1 MIKGKNKE
9 MTKIKHFNPMA
20 LREKYTVGSVKRT
33 NPFSSFWA
41 DNDWDNRR
49 TDILDDVEVP
59 KKKGVDHIKL
69 ASYRRAIS
77 NFVTIV
83 TNQSDIPVR
92 FQSNDNSYTDG
103 KVVTIGS
110 KIDEKNFDPVVGLAL
125 HEGSHIKLSDFDF
138 LRNLESNIPQEVF
151 LDGEKVG
158 FGKWD
163 VVGHIKSLLNY
174 VEDRRIDYYVFSN
187 SPGYKGYYHSMYD
200 KYFHSKV
207 IDKALLTDSHTSLDW
222 DSYIMRIINLTN
234 KNRRLDVLPNL
245 DKIYTL
251 IFGGGRVKKLSST
264 EDAFNVAVEIYR
276 LIIEV
281 LPEVTYDENGNPIDT
296 SGMDSS
302 GESGGGNGDAGT
314 ELSDDEFQ
322 DLLDNMDSQDGMG
335 GSDSGSSIEIPSTSD
350 SNHSASGTDDKGNQ
364 IELTPKQQ
372 KQLMNHIEKQKDF
385 NNGDTKKVGKLTKK
399 DSAIVK
405 TMEEAGVENVK
416 AGEGIGG
423 REYDYSRGEY
433 LPGKGTEVIYVKKLT
448 QTMID
453 ENLFP
458 SVLRGRNSYY
468 YNSDR
473 DNEMMS
479 QGLSLGTKLGRKL
492 QVRGESRDLKWTRLN
507 SGKIDKRLIAELGFG
522 NERVFNTT
530 FVDKY
535 SDAFLHISVDA
546 SGSMGGDK
554 WFKTMISTIAIC
566 KAVDM
571 IQGVDVM
578 VTFRSTHDTN
588 QRGGVTRP
596 LILVA
601 YDSRVD
607 KFTKVKKMFPS
618 IYPGGT
624 TPEGLCFEAIMKDVI
639 PTSNN
644 RDSYFLNISDG
655 MPMFSNS
662 ELNYYSGDA
671 VEHTRTQVDNFRKM
685 GIKVLS
691 YFVSDSSY
699 GREDNV
705 RDFKRMYGKDA
716 EMIDLS
722 SVVQISKTMNE
733 KFLEKK

>member
-1 MIKGKNKE
+1 

-350 SNHSASGTDDKGNQ
+350 SNHSASGTDEKGNQ

-423 REYDYSRGEY
+423 KEYDYSSGKY

-607 KFTKVKKMFPS
+607 KFTKVKKMFTS
-618 IYPGGT
+618 IYPG
-624 TPEGLCFEAIMKDVI
+624 
-639 PTSNN
+639 
-644 RDSYFLNISDG
+644 
-655 MPMFSNS
+655 
-662 ELNYYSGDA
+662 
-671 VEHTRTQVDNFRKM
+671 
-685 GIKVLS
+685 
-691 YFVSDSSY
+691 
-699 GREDNV
+699 
-705 RDFKRMYGKDA
+705 
-716 EMIDLS
+716 
-722 SVVQISKTMNE
+722 
-733 KFLEKK
+733 

>member
-1 MIKGKNKE
+1 

-423 REYDYSRGEY
+423 KEYDYSSGKY

-662 ELNYYSGDA
+662 ELNYYHQDA

>member
-350 SNHSASGTDDKGNQ
+350 SNHSASGTDEKGNQ

-423 REYDYSRGEY
+423 KEYDYSSGKY

-662 ELNYYSGDA
+662 ELNYYHQDA

>member
-110 KIDEKNFDPVVGLAL
+110 KIDEKNFAPVVGLAL

-276 LIIEV
+276 LILEV

-302 GESGGGNGDAGT
+302 GESGGGIGAAGT
-314 ELSDDEFQ
+314 ELWDAAFQ
-322 DLLDNMDSQDGMG
+322 DLLDNSQVFHQLK
-335 GSDSGSSIEIPSTSD
+335 SS
-350 SNHSASGTDDKGNQ
+350 
-364 IELTPKQQ
+364 
-372 KQLMNHIEKQKDF
+372 F
-385 NNGDTKKVGKLTKK
+385 
-399 DSAIVK
+399 
-405 TMEEAGVENVK
+405 
-416 AGEGIGG
+416 
-423 REYDYSRGEY
+423 
-433 LPGKGTEVIYVKKLT
+433 
-448 QTMID
+448 
-453 ENLFP
+453 
-458 SVLRGRNSYY
+458 
-468 YNSDR
+468 
-473 DNEMMS
+473 
-479 QGLSLGTKLGRKL
+479 
-492 QVRGESRDLKWTRLN
+492 
-507 SGKIDKRLIAELGFG
+507 
-522 NERVFNTT
+522 
-530 FVDKY
+530 
-535 SDAFLHISVDA
+535 
-546 SGSMGGDK
+546 
-554 WFKTMISTIAIC
+554 
-566 KAVDM
+566 
-571 IQGVDVM
+571 
-578 VTFRSTHDTN
+578 
-588 QRGGVTRP
+588 
-596 LILVA
+596 
-601 YDSRVD
+601 
-607 KFTKVKKMFPS
+607 
-618 IYPGGT
+618 
-624 TPEGLCFEAIMKDVI
+624 
-639 PTSNN
+639 
-644 RDSYFLNISDG
+644 
-655 MPMFSNS
+655 
-662 ELNYYSGDA
+662 
-671 VEHTRTQVDNFRKM
+671 
-685 GIKVLS
+685 
-691 YFVSDSSY
+691 
-699 GREDNV
+699 
-705 RDFKRMYGKDA
+705 
-716 EMIDLS
+716 
-722 SVVQISKTMNE
+722 
-733 KFLEKK
+733 

>member
-276 LIIEV
+276 LILEV

-662 ELNYYSGDA
+662 ELNYYHQDA